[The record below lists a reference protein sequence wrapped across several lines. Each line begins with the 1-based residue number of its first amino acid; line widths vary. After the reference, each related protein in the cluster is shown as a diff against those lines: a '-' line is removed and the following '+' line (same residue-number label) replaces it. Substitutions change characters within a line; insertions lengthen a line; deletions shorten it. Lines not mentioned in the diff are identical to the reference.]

1 MARFRRASYEH
12 DDIARCGM
20 RILAR
25 KPMRG
30 WRFDAGASVD
40 SAIES
45 RGIGGV
51 HTGTTTVPKRLDD
64 IDLRILSALQRDG
77 RITYQKLS
85 EVVGLS
91 PRPCLERVRRLER
104 DRFIIGYVT
113 RIDMRRLVD
122 LVVVLVQM
130 HVRQGREIRPRFEQ
144 RMRECPEV
152 LECFELSGQFDY
164 IVKVACTSL
173 AAYQELTESWI
184 NDGSLHVERIESN
197 IVLRA
202 AKDGTLYP
210 IELAASERPVFRR
223 T

>member
-1 MARFRRASYEH
+1 MDGWVESSRTARS
-12 DDIARCGM
+12 
-20 RILAR
+20 
-25 KPMRG
+25 
-30 WRFDAGASVD
+30 
-40 SAIES
+40 
-45 RGIGGV
+45 
-51 HTGTTTVPKRLDD
+51 HTGSNALPKRLDD
-64 IDLRILSALQRDG
+64 IDLRILAALQRDG
-77 RITYQKLS
+77 RITFQRLS

-104 DRFIIGYVT
+104 DKFITGYST
-113 RIDMRRLVD
+113 RIDMRRMVD

-144 RMRECPEV
+144 RMRDCPEV

-184 NDGSLHVERIESN
+184 NDASLHVERIESN

-210 IELAASERPVFRR
+210 IELAASERRVFRKI
-223 T
+223 